1 VWRKREVDLLAGL
14 VRPGHTVVDAG
25 AGFGAATLAFARA
38 AGPHGRVHALEPD
51 RLEFQILAANLALSE
66 TTNVFLLHLTLSVD
80 DLELDACHLIRM
92 GGEIDKAAALAG
104 IARTLSRHLPCVY
117 VADAGNVVR
126 TGLDPLRKAGYT
138 QYLHV
143 VDESC
148 VGVLGMPSES
158 RLNVTGMQRL
168 DP

>member
-1 VWRKREVDLLAGL
+1 
-14 VRPGHTVVDAG
+14 
-25 AGFGAATLAFARA
+25 
-38 AGPHGRVHALEPD
+38 
-51 RLEFQILAANLALSE
+51 
-66 TTNVFLLHLTLSVD
+66 
-80 DLELDACHLIRM
+80 M